1 MDFNM
6 EIFFNRINWKKKMHS
21 MHQRSRSL
29 PQGGIAKTKHSVNIY
44 WLLASSRGSL
54 QMTSRSHVKGKWENT
69 ENASKSAETF
79 AVQYVNEKINDN
91 DRV

>member
-1 MDFNM
+1 M
-6 EIFFNRINWKKKMHS
+6 EIFFNNGIVKKES
-21 MHQRSRSL
+21 ALNAPALAIVSL

-69 ENASKSAETF
+69 ENASKSTETF

-91 DRV
+91 DDRV